1 MNCLNG
7 HQHKRPSAA
16 APFCYIMSDEVQPS
30 FAAAFV
36 ARALQGNF
44 SDVWRPEV
52 MMELLISSPALL
64 GPAGVVLWGTA
75 RPGVARR
82 RSYRMVN
89 VSLNTYEPRAKTA
102 SKRFYFRTLSE
113 LQLAD
118 ILPPVGARKLRRAA
132 TRTSKEAPIITL
144 DHRTSTWIANNTIA
158 NQLSSMCAGGFLAR
172 DMGLPHETAWY
183 VMCLTAEST
192 NDARTHK
199 IRAMLMKESTLRMF
213 AEDNK
218 ECEDVMRESFVD
230 NPTHKARYKLMK
242 RIAKEYVA
250 ATDPTKAPLRLNMVE
265 RVRGRHHATRI
276 KGDPRFFRIEL
287 ASAA

>member
-1 MNCLNG
+1 
-7 HQHKRPSAA
+7 
-16 APFCYIMSDEVQPS
+16 MSDEVQPS

-44 SDVWRPEV
+44 SDLRRPEV
-52 MMELLISSPALL
+52 MTELLMSMPIVVAYAGALVL
-64 GPAGVVLWGTA
+64 GTRNW
-75 RPGVARR
+75 RKRR
-82 RSYRMVN
+82 FLQVVN
-89 VSLNTYEPRAKTA
+89 VSLNAYEPRAKTA

-218 ECEDVMRESFVD
+218 ECEDVMRPSFVD
-230 NPTHKARYKLMK
+230 NPSHKARYELMK
-242 RIAKEYVA
+242 WIAKEYVA
-250 ATDPTKAPLRLNMVE
+250 ATDPTKVHEVPPPGIFDRIRYDPSAL
-265 RVRGRHHATRI
+265 HI

-287 ASAA
+287 ASAV